1 MCMGEA
7 ARKLIAETSRGGE
20 RVDGVSTLRL
30 QVEVFQNRLEQSR
43 LFREVSVFGNAAG
56 RPMAHRGALVSS
68 LLE

>member
-1 MCMGEA
+1 MGEA
-7 ARKLIAETSRGGE
+7 ARKLIAETHRGSE

-43 LFREVSVFGNAAG
+43 LFREVSVFGNPAG
-56 RPMAHRGALVSS
+56 RPLAHSGVLVSS